1 MNIFDIIRQKNADE
15 VLKQTENQSS
25 QNKAQKTTLISQ
37 PKTYVDKFTDLLK
50 KERSRFDYRRAT
62 IKPFENVTMKEVQR
76 LHIMA
81 KFINLYPEMTK
92 QDFEEVLNNKLFES
106 FKNLAEEYSC
116 GYFFEDIKQN
126 GSVVIAKQINSD
138 RQISK
143 LYEAIEEIDFNN
155 DQASW

>member
-1 MNIFDIIRQKNADE
+1 MNIFDILEKKNADKG
-15 VLKQTENQSS
+15 LKQTENQSS

-50 KERSRFDYRRAT
+50 KERSRFDYRKAT
-62 IKPFENVTMKEVQR
+62 IKPFENVTMKELQR

-92 QDFEEVLNNKLFES
+92 QDFEEVLNNKLFEG
-106 FKNLAEEYSC
+106 FKVLAEEYSC
-116 GYFFEDIKQN
+116 GDFFEDVKQN
-126 GSVVIAKQINSD
+126 GSVVIAKKIDSD

-143 LYEAIEEIDFNN
+143 LYEAIEEIDFNQ
-155 DQASW
+155 DQSAW